1 MYGGFDYYSILGIDH
16 YATRG
21 EVKQAYRRLAKRHH
35 PDLNPNNPTA
45 EEEFQKVHEAYET
58 LYDSSKRK
66 MYDTGFDQTVRAAY
80 ASGAYGA
87 SNTRNGS
94 AQNFTGSDTKSG
106 ASYTHSSYTHSTYT
120 HSGYGYTD
128 FGNADEK
135 IRFEDLSFFEKA
147 ELYSKFAFQNLPK
160 LHFIVLGALGILLLI
175 IPFDRSISFSNYT
188 GISMRLT
195 FFVVHAFFSSYW
207 VERSCNNLKSDFIM
221 LPTMLMFTHAAASV
235 ISMMLTVMLQA
246 LLAMV
251 FHLPKYIMDA
261 WSRV

>member
-1 MYGGFDYYSILGIDH
+1 MMYGGFDYYTILGIDH

-35 PDLNPNNPTA
+35 PDLNPNDPTA
-45 EEEFQKVHEAYET
+45 EEQFQKVNEAYET

-87 SNTRNGS
+87 SAASNSS
-94 AQNFTGSDTKSG
+94 AQNFTGS
-106 ASYTHSSYTHSTYT
+106 SYTQAGYTQSGYT
-120 HSGYGYTD
+120 QSGYGHTD
-128 FGNADEK
+128 FGNTDER
-135 IRFEDLSFFEKA
+135 IRVEDLSFLEKA

-207 VERSCNNLKSDFIM
+207 VERSCNNLKTDFIM

-235 ISMMLTVMLQA
+235 ISMILTVMIQA
-246 LLAMV
+246 AIAMV
-251 FHLPKYIMDA
+251 FHMPKYIAEA
-261 WSRV
+261 WGRV